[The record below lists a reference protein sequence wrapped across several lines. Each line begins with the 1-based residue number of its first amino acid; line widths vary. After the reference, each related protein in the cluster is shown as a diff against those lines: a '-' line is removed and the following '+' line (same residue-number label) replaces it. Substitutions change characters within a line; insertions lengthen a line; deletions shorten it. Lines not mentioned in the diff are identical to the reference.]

1 MTLVKEKRLTID
13 YYKILPEGAPYQ
25 LIEGEL
31 VMTPAPNTRHQII
44 LGRLFR
50 GLSDLVEQRKAGIVL
65 LSPIDVYLDDENA
78 YQPDIVF
85 ISKDRQ
91 DIIQEDGIYGAPDLV
106 IEILSPSTA
115 RYDIREKFRIY
126 EKYGVK
132 EYWIV
137 DPEISSIE
145 IYTKDREHFSLITR
159 AEGKGEIES
168 VLLKGFRLT
177 LDEIFRISWK

>member
-1 MTLVKEKRLTID
+1 MTVVKEKRLSVN

-31 VMTPAPNTRHQII
+31 IMTPAPNPRHQMI
-44 LGRLFR
+44 LGKIYRYLAEF
-50 GLSDLVEQRKAGIVL
+50 VEERKIGIVL
-65 LSPIDVYLDDENA
+65 LTPIDVYIDDENA
-78 YQPDIVF
+78 FQPDLILIVNER
-85 ISKDRQ
+85 KE
-91 DIIQEDGIYGAPDLV
+91 IIKNDGIYGAPDLV

>member
-31 VMTPAPNTRHQII
+31 IMTPAPNPRHQIVSANLFKKLADFVNGKGMGVI
-44 LGRLFR
+44 LY
-50 GLSDLVEQRKAGIVL
+50 
-65 LSPIDVYLDDENA
+65 SPIDVYLGRENA

-115 RYDIREKFRIY
+115 RYDLREKFRIY

-137 DPEISSIE
+137 DPEITSIE
-145 IYTKDREHFSLITR
+145 IYTKEREHFSLITR
-159 AEGKGEIES
+159 AEGKGEVES

-177 LDEIFRISWK
+177 LDEIFRVL

>member
-1 MTLVKEKRLTID
+1 MTLVKEKRLTIE

-31 VMTPAPNTRHQII
+31 VMTPAPNPRHQII
-44 LGRLFR
+44 SANIFEKIREFTEELGMTLY
-50 GLSDLVEQRKAGIVL
+50 
-65 LSPIDVYLDDENA
+65 SPIDVYLGRENA

-115 RYDIREKFRIY
+115 RYDLREKFRIY
-126 EKYGVK
+126 EKHGVQ

-137 DPEISSIE
+137 DPEINSIE
-145 IYTKDREHFSLITR
+145 IYTKEKDHFSLITR
-159 AEGKGEIES
+159 AEDKGEVES
-168 VLLKGFRLT
+168 VLLKGFVLT
-177 LDEIFRISWK
+177 LDEIFRAL

>member
-1 MTLVKEKRLTID
+1 MTLVKEKRLTIE

-31 VMTPAPNTRHQII
+31 VMTPAPNPRHQITSAHLFKKLADFVNGKAMGVI
-44 LGRLFR
+44 LY
-50 GLSDLVEQRKAGIVL
+50 
-65 LSPIDVYLDDENA
+65 SPIDVYLGRENA

-106 IEILSPSTA
+106 MEILSPSTA
-115 RYDIREKFRIY
+115 RYDLREKFRVY
-126 EKYGVK
+126 EKHGVQ

-137 DPEISSIE
+137 DPEINSIE
-145 IYTKDREHFSLITR
+145 IYTKEREHFSLITR
-159 AEGKGEIES
+159 AEDKGEVES
-168 VLLKGFRLT
+168 VLLKGFILT
-177 LDEIFRISWK
+177 LDEVFRVL